1 MTIIHKS
8 DNVSIVLYPKYI
20 HDNHCYFFPNNPDD
34 HLPWIIKT
42 NIKKNAKHFKEVYLD
57 IFFKSFEK
65 C

>member
-1 MTIIHKS
+1 MITI
-8 DNVSIVLYPKYI
+8 VT
-20 HDNHCYFFPNNPDD
+20 FFPNNPDD